1 MVRENRKNAVDLMIK
16 PDRYLALDV
25 LRGMTIALMILVNTP
40 GSWRQVWAPLR
51 HAGWHGC
58 TPADLVFPFFLFV
71 AGVSLFFSLQ
81 TSEGMSRK
89 ALCLKAFR
97 RTALI
102 FALGLFLN
110 TFPQWLTDYSQL
122 RILGVL
128 QRIALAYGLAAF
140 LILAAPGRWLA
151 PIGAL
156 ILLVYWGLLWV
167 GGGTDPYSLEQNAV
181 VLLDRA
187 LLGEAHLYQG
197 FGLPFDP
204 EGLLSSMPAAVTVLI
219 GYLAGGLTRRPQ
231 PEGVLIRLCVSGAA
245 LTGAGYLWGVVF
257 PINKPL
263 WTSSYVLYTAGLALL
278 VFALLIWIID
288 LRGVKRWTLIFSVFG
303 VNPLFLFLLAGM
315 WGRASNKL
323 IFVTDA
329 KGETVTFAAWLYH
342 HLFVPLAGD
351 STGSFLYALAHVCL
365 FWAVGFALYRRRIFI
380 KV

>member
-122 RILGVL
+122 RILGVD
-128 QRIALAYGLAAF
+128 RKS
-140 LILAAPGRWLA
+140 
-151 PIGAL
+151 
-156 ILLVYWGLLWV
+156 V
-167 GGGTDPYSLEQNAV
+167 G
-181 VLLDRA
+181 
-187 LLGEAHLYQG
+187 
-197 FGLPFDP
+197 
-204 EGLLSSMPAAVTVLI
+204 
-219 GYLAGGLTRRPQ
+219 
-231 PEGVLIRLCVSGAA
+231 
-245 LTGAGYLWGVVF
+245 
-257 PINKPL
+257 
-263 WTSSYVLYTAGLALL
+263 
-278 VFALLIWIID
+278 
-288 LRGVKRWTLIFSVFG
+288 
-303 VNPLFLFLLAGM
+303 
-315 WGRASNKL
+315 
-323 IFVTDA
+323 
-329 KGETVTFAAWLYH
+329 
-342 HLFVPLAGD
+342 
-351 STGSFLYALAHVCL
+351 
-365 FWAVGFALYRRRIFI
+365 
-380 KV
+380 